1 MSELTLKTETV
12 DGVAVF
18 IPAGRIDSQTS
29 KTFEEAVLAAIAAGS
44 TRMVFDFADLA
55 YISSAGLRVV
65 LLAGKRVRTAGG
77 KLVLANLQPA
87 IREVFEISGF
97 LNLFTVTDDR
107 AAAVAA
113 TA

>member
-1 MSELTLKTETV
+1 MSELTLNTDMA

-18 IPAGRIDSQTS
+18 IPSGRIDSQTS
-29 KTFEEAVLAAIAAGS
+29 KSFEEAVLAAIAAGS

-65 LLAGKRVRTAGG
+65 LLAGKRLKTAGG
-77 KLVLANLQPA
+77 KLVLTNLQPA

-97 LNLFTVTDDR
+97 LSLFTVTEDR
-107 AAAVAA
+107 SAAVAA
-113 TA
+113 AA

>member
-1 MSELTLKTETV
+1 MSELTLKTDTV

-18 IPAGRIDSQTS
+18 IPTGRIDSQTS
-29 KTFEEAVLAAIAAGS
+29 KSFEEAVLAAIASGA

-65 LLAGKRVRTAGG
+65 LLAGKRLKAAGG
-77 KLVLANLQPA
+77 KLVLTNLQPA

-97 LNLFTVTDDR
+97 LSLFTVTEDR
-107 AAAVAA
+107 STAVAA
-113 TA
+113 AA

>member
-1 MSELTLKTETV
+1 MSELTLNKDMV

-18 IPAGRIDSQTS
+18 IPTGRINSQTS
-29 KTFEEAVLAAIAAGS
+29 KSFEEAVLAAIAAGS
-44 TRMVFDFADLA
+44 KSMVFDFADLN

-65 LLAGKRVRTAGG
+65 LLAGKRLKAAGG
-77 KLVLANLQPA
+77 KLVLTNLQPA

-107 AAAVAA
+107 AAAVSAA
-113 TA
+113 A